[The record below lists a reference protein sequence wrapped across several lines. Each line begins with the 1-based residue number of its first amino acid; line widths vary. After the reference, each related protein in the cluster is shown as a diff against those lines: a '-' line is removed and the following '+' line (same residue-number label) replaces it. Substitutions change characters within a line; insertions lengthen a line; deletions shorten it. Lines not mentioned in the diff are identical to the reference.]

1 MNSFQVNHATYKI
14 QTTSYCVEEG
24 ESGEDLDGGGGRRGE
39 GVGARRGPDDDQ
51 GSGRRG
57 TGVEP
62 TTIEEAVGTA
72 SRCRRGPDGDRGDG
86 QRGIEALTDEEQA
99 RGMDPT
105 AIREAVGAA
114 SRWTR
119 RRSRSA
125 VWTRW

>member
-1 MNSFQVNHATYKI
+1 
-14 QTTSYCVEEG
+14 
-24 ESGEDLDGGGGRRGE
+24 
-39 GVGARRGPDDDQ
+39 
-51 GSGRRG
+51 
-57 TGVEP
+57 VEP

-99 RGMDPT
+99 HGVDPT

-125 VWTRW
+125 EWTRW